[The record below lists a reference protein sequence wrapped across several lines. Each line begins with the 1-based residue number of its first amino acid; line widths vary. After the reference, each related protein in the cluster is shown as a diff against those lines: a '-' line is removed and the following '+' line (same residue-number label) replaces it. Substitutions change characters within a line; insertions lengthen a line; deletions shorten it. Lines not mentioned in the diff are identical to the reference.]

1 VLVFGRAV
9 TGLGAGG
16 LVVGMHTIVGQVVR
30 LEDRSMHYS
39 SLGACF
45 TLASFG
51 GPLVGGA
58 FTDKLSWRWCFWVR
72 LSSLV
77 LNYVADWRTD
87 QSSVWRNRKSISGS
101 HLIPSLV
108 LKTAG

>member
-1 VLVFGRAV
+1 
-9 TGLGAGG
+9 
-16 LVVGMHTIVGQVVR
+16 VVGMHTIVGQVVR

-77 LNYVADWRTD
+77 SNYVAYWCID
-87 QSSVWRNRKSISGS
+87 QLAFWCNRKLTFAS
-101 HLIPSLV
+101 HLL
-108 LKTAG
+108 